1 MRRELEM
8 PLQSSGVGIQREHA
22 IGVEIIAGPRAAI
35 EVRRW
40 ITRAPVQRV
49 EFGVVGSRHPSGASA
64 TQIRIAW
71 PTFRAGLAGPR
82 YGPEAP
88 GQLAGLRIEGGKE
101 ASYAVVTSGGA
112 DDHFVFDHQRRA
124 GSSVVFVS
132 FGATSAPLVV
142 KDKVIVGT

>member
-1 MRRELEM
+1 MRRELKM
-8 PLQSSGVGIQREHA
+8 PLQLSGVGIQREHT

-35 EVRRW
+35 EIRRR

-49 EFGVVGSRHPSGASA
+49 EFGVVRSRHPGGAAA

-101 ASYAVVTSGGA
+101 ASYAVVTPRSA
-112 DDHFVFDHQRRA
+112 DDHPVFDH
-124 GSSVVFVS
+124 
-132 FGATSAPLVV
+132 
-142 KDKVIVGT
+142 

>member
-35 EVRRW
+35 EIRRW
-40 ITRAPVQRV
+40 ITCAPVQRV
-49 EFGVVGSRHPSGASA
+49 EFGVVRSRHPSSAAA

-71 PTFRAGLAGPR
+71 PTFRAGLAR
-82 YGPEAP
+82 AWNGPEAP

-101 ASYAVVTSGGA
+101 ASYAVVTAGSA
-112 DDHFVFDHQRRA
+112 DDHLVFDHQRRA

-132 FGATSAPLVV
+132 FCVRDVPE
-142 KDKVIVGT
+142 